1 MTEFSIFY
9 IYIIYRAKLNEKKQ
23 IEVKSCK
30 LFTFFKHINGI
41 IY

>member
-1 MTEFSIFY
+1 MAEFSIFY
-9 IYIIYRAKLNEKKQ
+9 ICIIYRAKLNGKMQ
-23 IEVKSCK
+23 IEVNSCK